1 MIDAPLSAPP
11 PLAPAKPKRP
21 PLPWLTILVGGAAY
35 GLLMRLI
42 FGLWPFAKAVPG
54 TGPML
59 VSFLFFVPL
68 VIGIWSVSR
77 LPAEQRNVG
86 SAILVPWAPLFLFT
100 AGTAALAIEGSI
112 CIALAIPIFMFM
124 ASFGGLVALLALKK
138 KPSTATTSGILVLP
152 LLLAVAEQGMPLTD
166 ATLRSTESVH
176 IAAPPERIWHLI
188 NDATEIRPKEM
199 ESGWAWRIGVPYP
212 VSAITVDENGGRVRK
227 LRWQKGVHFDEPIL
241 DWDENR
247 YIRWSYRFDADS
259 IPDGALDDHVRV
271 GGAYFDLVDTSYRL
285 EPEGDGTRLTIDVGY
300 RVSTRFN
307 WYSAR
312 LGRWLV
318 DDAAKTILEFYRRR
332 TEAESDGHPA

>member
-1 MIDAPLSAPP
+1 VIDEQPLPP
-11 PLAPAKPKRP
+11 PLPAAKSERP
-21 PLPWLTILVGGAAY
+21 RLPALRILIGGAAY
-35 GLLMRLI
+35 GLAMRVI
-42 FGLWPFAKAVPG
+42 FGFWPFGVAVPG

-59 VSFLFFVPL
+59 VSFAFLVPC

-86 SAILVPWAPLFLFT
+86 SAILVPWAPLFLFL
-100 AGTAALAIEGSI
+100 AGTAALAIEGAI
-112 CIALAIPIFMFM
+112 CIALAIPIFMAM
-124 ASFGGLVALLALKK
+124 ASFGGLIALLAFKAS

-152 LLLAVAEQGMPLTD
+152 LLLALAERGMPLTD
-166 ATLRSTESVH
+166 SIERSTESVH

-188 NDATEIRPKEM
+188 NDATGIEPQEM
-199 ESGWAWRIGVPYP
+199 QSGWAWRIGVPYP
-212 VSAITVDENGGRVRK
+212 VSAITVDEDGGRVRK
-227 LRWQKGVHFDEPIL
+227 LVWQKGVHFDEPIL

-247 YIRWSYRFDADS
+247 YIRWRYRFDADS

-271 GGAYFDLVDTSYRL
+271 GGAYFDLIDTSYRL

-300 RVSTRFN
+300 RVSTHFN

-312 LGRWLV
+312 LGRFLV

-332 TEAESDGHPA
+332 TEAEGDGHA

>member
-1 MIDAPLSAPP
+1 MIDEQALPP
-11 PLAPAKPKRP
+11 PVPAAKPKRP
-21 PLPWLTILVGGAAY
+21 PLPWLTILLGGAAY
-35 GLLMRLI
+35 GLLMRLL
-42 FGLWPFAKAVPG
+42 FGFWPFGAAVPG

-59 VSFLFFVPL
+59 LSFAFLVPF
-68 VIGIWSVSR
+68 VIGLWSVSR
-77 LPAEQRNVG
+77 LPSEQRTVS
-86 SAILVPWAPLFLFT
+86 SAILVPWAPLFLFL

-124 ASFGGLVALLALKK
+124 ASLGGVVALLAMKK

-152 LLLAVAEQGMPLTD
+152 LLLAVAEQGVPVED
-166 ATLRSTESVH
+166 VVQRSVESVH
-176 IAAPPERIWHLI
+176 IAAPPERIWQLI
-188 NDATEIRPKEM
+188 NDATEIQPNEM
-199 ESGWAWRIGVPYP
+199 QSGWAWRIGVPYP
-212 VSAITVDENGGRVRK
+212 VSAITVDEDGGRVRK
-227 LRWQKGVHFDEPIL
+227 LVWQKGVHFDEPIL

-247 YIRWSYRFDADS
+247 YIRWRYRFDADS

-332 TEAESDGHPA
+332 TEADGHGA

>member
-1 MIDAPLSAPP
+1 M
-11 PLAPAKPKRP
+11 
-21 PLPWLTILVGGAAY
+21 PWLTVLFGGAAY
-35 GLLMRLI
+35 GLLMRVI
-42 FGLWPFAKAVPG
+42 FGLWPFATAVPG

-59 VSFLFFVPL
+59 LSFAFLVPF
-68 VIGIWSVSR
+68 VIGLWSVSR
-77 LPAEQRNVG
+77 LPAEQRTVS
-86 SAILVPWAPLFLFT
+86 SAILVPWAPLFLFL

-124 ASFGGLVALLALKK
+124 ASLGGVVALLAMKK

-152 LLLAVAEQGMPLTD
+152 LLLAVAEQGVPVED
-166 ATLRSTESVH
+166 VVQRSVESVH
-176 IAAPPERIWHLI
+176 IAAPPERIWQLI
-188 NDATEIRPKEM
+188 NDATEIQPNEM
-199 ESGWAWRIGVPYP
+199 QSGWAWRIGVPYP
-212 VSAITVDENGGRVRK
+212 VSAITVDEDGGRVRK
-227 LRWQKGVHFDEPIL
+227 LVWQKGVHFDEPIL

-247 YIRWSYRFDADS
+247 YIRWRYRFDADS

-332 TEAESDGHPA
+332 TEADGHDA